1 MKGFAWF
8 LINVLQVCF
17 FLFWSF
23 LLQSLSILTR
33 FLTGS
38 QWLPLLCARY
48 LWAPA
53 LVGITRSPVRV
64 RGLEQIDLSKPHIFV
79 CNHQSTL
86 DIAVAFV
93 AIPKP
98 LRFVA
103 KKELLYVPFLGWYMW
118 ATGMIFVNRKKSEE
132 ARKSLERAGKIIREG
147 ADVIAFAEGTRSE
160 DGEILPFKKGIFVVA
175 LEAGVPIVPM
185 SIEGTRFVMPKNT
198 FRIRPHQI
206 DVVFGKPIETTGLTY
221 EQRNELIHK
230 TRNTII
236 DLNLSVGGLG
246 GKKESSLVDNEME
259 STTAETD
266 RETPAKTTPSNTLP
280 PSKTLSPISSQET
293 NAL

>member
-64 RGLEQIDLSKPHIFV
+64 RGLEQIDLNKPHIFI

-160 DGEILPFKKGIFVVA
+160 EGEILPFKKGIFVVA

-206 DVVFGKPIETTGLTY
+206 DVVFGKPIETKDLTY
-221 EQRNELIHK
+221 EQRNDLINK

-246 GKKESSLVDNEME
+246 GKKESSLVE
-259 STTAETD
+259 SEIATKEQ
-266 RETPAKTTPSNTLP
+266 EGEIEIPAHSPRPSATPSSNTR
-280 PSKTLSPISSQET
+280 SPLSSQET